1 MTKRIFGTDGVRG
14 EANKWPMTP
23 DAILKL
29 AVAASKHFIDTC
41 EGHRAGHPR
50 FTVVIGK
57 DTRLSGYMV
66 ESALVAGFVAMGI
79 DVILL
84 GPIPTPG
91 VALLTRSLRAD
102 LGVMIS
108 ASHNLYT
115 DNGIKFFK
123 RDGYKI
129 TDEDERAIESYVK
142 NSPPLPPATAFGKA
156 KRLDDA
162 LGRYIE
168 FAKATFPRG
177 QRLDGLRIVV
187 DCANGSAYKVAPRV
201 LWELGADV
209 IAIGDDPQ
217 GDNINADCGATH
229 PSYLV
234 NAVREHQADIGIA
247 LDGDAD
253 RVILV
258 DENGTVIDGDQVMAA
273 VAMRWHARGLLRGNG
288 VVATTM
294 SNLGFERFLNNNEL
308 TLYRAAVGDRNVATM
323 MAEKGCNVGG
333 EQSGHIVLND
343 YCTTGDGL
351 IAALQILSLIQE
363 KKQPTSQ
370 LLNVF
375 TPVPQQ
381 LKNIKLTG
389 HLNLTDPTLTA
400 AIDRAETTLTRTG
413 GRLLVRPSGTEPLVR
428 LMAQGDDELLLT
440 TVLLEL
446 TNVVEHLQ
454 NKATIKTETNT

>member
-1 MTKRIFGTDGVRG
+1 MPKKMFGTDGVRG
-14 EANKWPMTP
+14 EANQWPMTP
-23 DAILKL
+23 DAVLQL
-29 AVAASKHFIDTC
+29 AIATGKHFLDLC
-41 EGHRAGHPR
+41 EGSRAGHPK

-66 ESALVAGFVAMGI
+66 ESALVAGFVTMGI

-91 VALLTRSLRAD
+91 IAVLTRSLRAD

-108 ASHNLYT
+108 ASHNPYT

-123 RDGYKI
+123 SDGQKI
-129 TDEDERAIESYVK
+129 TSKDEKAIEAYVK
-142 NSPPLPPATAFGKA
+142 NPPALPPATAFGKA

-187 DCANGSAYKVAPRV
+187 DTANGAAYKVAPRV
-201 LWELGADV
+201 LWELGAEV

-217 GDNINADCGATH
+217 GDNINANCGATH
-229 PSYLV
+229 PEYLV
-234 NAVREHQADIGIA
+234 SKVLEHEADIGIA

-258 DENGTVIDGDQVMAA
+258 DEKGVVVDGDQLMAA
-273 VAMRWHARGLLRGNG
+273 IAQRWHARGMLRGNG
-288 VVATTM
+288 VVATMM
-294 SNLGFERFLNNNEL
+294 SNLGFERFLEGKGL
-308 TLYRAAVGDRNVATM
+308 TLFRAAVGDRNVSVM
-323 MAEKGCNVGG
+323 MQEKGCNVGG
-333 EQSGHIVLND
+333 EQSGHVVLND

-363 KKQPTSQ
+363 TKQKASQ
-370 LLNVF
+370 LLSVF
-375 TPVPQQ
+375 TPVPQKLHNIR
-381 LKNIKLTG
+381 LKKP
-389 HLNLTDPTLTA
+389 LNFDDPALSK
-400 AIDRAETTLTRTG
+400 AIGRAETALG
-413 GRLLVRPSGTEPLVR
+413 LSGRLLVRPSGTEPLVR

-440 TVLLEL
+440 TVLHEL
-446 TNVVEHLQ
+446 ADVVETMQ
-454 NKATIKTETNT
+454 AEKSA

>member
-1 MTKRIFGTDGVRG
+1 MIQKLFGTDGVRA
-14 EANKWPMTP
+14 EANQWPMTP

-29 AVAASKHFIDTC
+29 AIATAKHFLDSC
-41 EGHRAGHPR
+41 EGERAGHPK

-66 ESALVAGFVAMGI
+66 ESALVAGFVSMGI

-84 GPIPTPG
+84 GPIPTPA
-91 VALLTRSLRAD
+91 VAVLTRSLRAD

-108 ASHNLYT
+108 ASHNPYT

-123 RDGYKI
+123 RDGTKI
-129 TDEDERAIESYVK
+129 SVRDEKSIQSLFK
-142 NSPPLPPATAFGKA
+142 NQPVLASASSFGKA

-177 QRLDGLRIVV
+177 QRLDGLRIVI
-187 DCANGSAYKVAPRV
+187 DTANGAAYKVAPRV

-217 GDNINADCGATH
+217 GDNINALCGATS
-229 PSYLV
+229 PAYLAAKV
-234 NAVREHQADIGIA
+234 HEHKADIGIA

-258 DENGTVIDGDQVMAA
+258 DEKGTVVDGDQLMAA
-273 VAMRWHARGLLRGNG
+273 IAKRWHSRGILRGNG

-294 SNLGFERFLNNNEL
+294 SNLGFERFLESKGL
-308 TLYRAAVGDRNVATM
+308 TLHRANVGDRNVATM
-323 MAEKGCNVGG
+323 MSEMGCNVGG
-333 EQSGHIVLND
+333 EQSGHVVLSD

-363 KKQPTSQ
+363 TQQPASD
-370 LLNVF
+370 LLTVF
-375 TPVPQQ
+375 TPVPQK
-381 LKNIKLTG
+381 LHNIKLKKP
-389 HLNLTDPTLTA
+389 LNFDDPALSK
-400 AIDRAETTLTRTG
+400 AIGSAQSALG
-413 GRLLVRPSGTEPLVR
+413 KNGRLLVRPSGTEPLVR

-440 TVLLEL
+440 TVLHEIAA
-446 TNVVEHLQ
+446 VVETIQ
-454 NKATIKTETNT
+454 TNKIA